1 MLDGIHIDRL
11 NTREHIKNAAEQA
24 DQTYSLRF
32 TQGQTVPSLLTSH
45 TQSVVEFPPPEKEN
59 SGGTIEEDEEVS
71 VYRSNH
77 AAVFLTVVPKSRDK
91 HSAAIV

>member
-11 NTREHIKNAAEQA
+11 NTREHIKYAADQA

-32 TQGQTVPSLLTSH
+32 TQGQTVPSLLASD
-45 TQSVVEFPPPEKEN
+45 TQSAVESPPSEKDK
-59 SGGTIEEDEEVS
+59 SGGAIEENEEVS